1 MSDVL
6 SCRQLTANLKMIAG
20 AIGCLNRNDVAQIIS
35 LGGVQCS
42 KSRADSIIRSAG
54 AEKNASGNSHL
65 RGARINRSAD
75 VTPEEFNAF
84 CAGLKA
90 FLVSFETNNLSE
102 NNDKKAPDLSVLR
115 TTAVSGIYKS
125 LYMAVLIL

>member
-35 LGGVQCS
+35 PAVFNVQKPGRLDNPQCRGG
-42 KSRADSIIRSAG
+42 
-54 AEKNASGNSHL
+54 KNASGNSHL
-65 RGARINRSAD
+65 RGARIKRSAD

-84 CAGLKA
+84 CAGLKT
-90 FLVSFETNNLSE
+90 FLVSFETNNVSE
-102 NNDKKAPDLSVLR
+102 NNDK
-115 TTAVSGIYKS
+115 
-125 LYMAVLIL
+125 

>member
-35 LGGVQCS
+35 LGGVPCS

-65 RGARINRSAD
+65 RGARIKRSAD
-75 VTPEEFNAF
+75 VTPE
-84 CAGLKA
+84 
-90 FLVSFETNNLSE
+90 
-102 NNDKKAPDLSVLR
+102 
-115 TTAVSGIYKS
+115 
-125 LYMAVLIL
+125 

>member
-6 SCRQLTANLKMIAG
+6 SCRQLTANLKMI
-20 AIGCLNRNDVAQIIS
+20 
-35 LGGVQCS
+35 
-42 KSRADSIIRSAG
+42 AG

-102 NNDKKAPDLSVLR
+102 NNDK
-115 TTAVSGIYKS
+115 
-125 LYMAVLIL
+125 

>member
-35 LGGVQCS
+35 LGGVPCS

-54 AEKNASGNSHL
+54 AENASGNSHL

-84 CAGLKA
+84 CAGLKT
-90 FLVSFETNNLSE
+90 FLVSFETNNVSE
-102 NNDKKAPDLSVLR
+102 HNDK
-115 TTAVSGIYKS
+115 
-125 LYMAVLIL
+125 

>member
-35 LGGVQCS
+35 LGGVPCS

-54 AEKNASGNSHL
+54 AEK
-65 RGARINRSAD
+65 
-75 VTPEEFNAF
+75 
-84 CAGLKA
+84 
-90 FLVSFETNNLSE
+90 
-102 NNDKKAPDLSVLR
+102 
-115 TTAVSGIYKS
+115 
-125 LYMAVLIL
+125 

>member
-20 AIGCLNRNDVAQIIS
+20 AIGCLNRNYVAQIIS

-65 RGARINRSAD
+65 RGARIKRSAD
-75 VTPEEFNAF
+75 V
-84 CAGLKA
+84 
-90 FLVSFETNNLSE
+90 
-102 NNDKKAPDLSVLR
+102 
-115 TTAVSGIYKS
+115 
-125 LYMAVLIL
+125 

>member
-35 LGGVQCS
+35 PAVFNVQ

-54 AEKNASGNSHL
+54 AEKMHPVILIFAE
-65 RGARINRSAD
+65 
-75 VTPEEFNAF
+75 PE
-84 CAGLKA
+84 
-90 FLVSFETNNLSE
+90 
-102 NNDKKAPDLSVLR
+102 
-115 TTAVSGIYKS
+115 
-125 LYMAVLIL
+125 

>member
-54 AEKNASGNSHL
+54 AEKMHPVILALLQIVGGDKL
-65 RGARINRSAD
+65 II
-75 VTPEEFNAF
+75 PF
-84 CAGLKA
+84 C
-90 FLVSFETNNLSE
+90 
-102 NNDKKAPDLSVLR
+102 
-115 TTAVSGIYKS
+115 
-125 LYMAVLIL
+125 

>member
-1 MSDVL
+1 
-6 SCRQLTANLKMIAG
+6 MIAG

-35 LGGVQCS
+35 LGGVPCS

-54 AEKNASGNSHL
+54 AENASGNSHL

-84 CAGLKA
+84 CAGLKT
-90 FLVSFETNNLSE
+90 FLVSFETNNVSE
-102 NNDKKAPDLSVLR
+102 NNDK
-115 TTAVSGIYKS
+115 
-125 LYMAVLIL
+125 

>member
-35 LGGVQCS
+35 LGGVPCS

-84 CAGLKA
+84 CAGLKT
-90 FLVSFETNNLSE
+90 FLVSFVTNNVSE
-102 NNDKKAPDLSVLR
+102 NNDK
-115 TTAVSGIYKS
+115 
-125 LYMAVLIL
+125 

>member
-6 SCRQLTANLKMIAG
+6 SCRQLTAN
-20 AIGCLNRNDVAQIIS
+20 VAQIIS
-35 LGGVQCS
+35 LGGVPCS

-75 VTPEEFNAF
+75 VTLEEFNAF

-102 NNDKKAPDLSVLR
+102 NNDK
-115 TTAVSGIYKS
+115 
-125 LYMAVLIL
+125 